1 MKQMRSLLVL
11 VVMLSL
17 AAPAAAE
24 EPRIDVDKLPIDI
37 ARITEAL
44 QESTFREERDGLR
57 LRYFLNI
64 NAQAPPLNIVIN
76 PDGRDSW
83 LVGPVPHTAPTHKEL
98 MDFVTPQE
106 FRTPAI
112 DLAALQQWLA
122 DKSSKK

>member
-1 MKQMRSLLVL
+1 MKKLFGSIIMLL
-11 VVMLSL
+11 SF
-17 AAPAAAE
+17 ATPGAAE

-37 ARITEAL
+37 DRITEAL
-44 QESTFREERDGLR
+44 QETTFREERDGLR

-64 NAQAPPLNIVIN
+64 SAQAPPLNIVIN
-76 PDGRDSW
+76 PDGKDSW
-83 LVGPVPHTAPTHKEL
+83 LVGPVPHTAPTHKEF

-112 DLAALQQWLA
+112 DLTALQQWIA